1 MMKSILAA
9 VAVIFAIFAGSAQT
23 HENMVSNTQPAT
35 DEQKSIRFAWGAD
48 LNSSI
53 DLSQNDMSNIGIDA
67 YFGVSLPAV
76 EMLGV
81 GVGANVPVSNSRY
94 SYPLFAIVRTNF
106 STRPTLCFLDLRTGL
121 SVNNRIDS
129 HEQVGTYI
137 NAGVG
142 IQLASTRSFRSH
154 LILGY
159 TFTSQGDF
167 HKEGSEN
174 EASAIIRG
182 HDLHFATLRLGIT
195 F

>member
-1 MMKSILAA
+1 MKRFIAA
-9 VAVIFAIFAGSAQT
+9 LVAIFAIYACCAQT
-23 HENMVSNTQPAT
+23 SVSAET
-35 DEQKSIRFAWGAD
+35 KSLRFSWGAD

-106 STRPTLCFLDLRTGL
+106 LTRPSLCFVDLRTGL

-129 HEQVGTYI
+129 RQQVGAYI

-159 TFTSQGDF
+159 TFTSQSDFVDEKASGDTPVIV
-167 HKEGSEN
+167 H
-174 EASAIIRG
+174 AP
-182 HDLHFATLRLGIT
+182 DLHFATIRLGIT

>member
-1 MMKSILAA
+1 MKPLLAA
-9 VAVIFAIFAGSAQT
+9 VAVIFAIFAVSAQT
-23 HENMVSNTQPAT
+23 HDSVMPDTRPAS
-35 DEQKSIRFAWGAD
+35 DEQKGPRFAWGAD

-53 DLSQNDMSNIGIDA
+53 DLSQNDMSNIGIDT

-94 SYPLFAIVRTNF
+94 SYPIFAIVRTNF

-129 HEQVGTYI
+129 HQQIGTYI

-167 HKEGSEN
+167 TKEDTAK